1 MRSTLMASSATL
13 TLKNFPV
20 VAPYLEQITRR
31 EQKFA
36 SPVFVSHIS
45 PVSIVRRVRIGEIRP
60 LLL

>member
-1 MRSTLMASSATL
+1 MASSATL
-13 TLKNFPV
+13 TLKNFPD
-20 VAPYLEQITRR
+20 VAPYLEHITRR

-36 SPVFVSHIS
+36 SPVFVSHTS